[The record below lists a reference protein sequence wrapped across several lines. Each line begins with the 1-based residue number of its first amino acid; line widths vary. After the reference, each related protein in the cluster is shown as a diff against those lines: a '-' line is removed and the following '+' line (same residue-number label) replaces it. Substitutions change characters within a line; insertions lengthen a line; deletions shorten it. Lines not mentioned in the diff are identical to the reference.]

1 MKVAMFSDIH
11 GNKEALNSIINDIK
25 KNNIEEIICLGDIIG
40 IGPNPKECMDIIVD
54 NNIEMVLGNH
64 ELYYLKGTEIDDEI
78 KEGELKHHKWVK
90 EQLTDRHKQYLEKC
104 NLTLEK
110 VYNEKRVLLEHFLID
125 ENSKDQYPFHEFN
138 IINDGSIKDIVK
150 DLNYDLIFIG
160 HEHKE
165 FIVDNKLYDVGSSGC
180 RKDNITRYT
189 VLDTDTF
196 EVETKTI
203 EFDREQ
209 FEKDLLE
216 RDYPDRN
223 LIANWFFGITL

>member
-1 MKVAMFSDIH
+1 MKVAIFSDVH
-11 GNKEALNSIINDIK
+11 GNKEALKAIINDIK
-25 KNNIEEIICLGDIIG
+25 KNNIDEIICLGDVIG
-40 IGPNPKECMDIIVD
+40 IGPNPKECMDIIID

-64 ELYYLKGTEIDDEI
+64 ELYFLKGTEIDDEI
-78 KEGELKHHKWVK
+78 KEEELNHHRWVK
-90 EQLTDRHKQYLEKC
+90 EQLNDRHRQYLEKC

-110 VYNEKRVLLEHFLID
+110 EYGNKKVLLGHFLID
-125 ENSKDQYPFHEFN
+125 NNSKDNYPFYGFN

-150 DLNYDLIFIG
+150 ELNYDLLFVG

-189 VLDTDTF
+189 VLDTDSF
-196 EVETKTI
+196 EVETKNI
-203 EFDREQ
+203 EFNREQ

-216 RDYPDRN
+216 REYPDRDP
-223 LIANWFFGITL
+223 IANWFFGTNF